1 MQVQPRRQRLSIG
14 DSFAGIE
21 SANYRSSSANRQSL
35 RSSFDGLAGNKLE
48 QTFTFS
54 QERGEAR
61 DINMSSASANE
72 DFGRY
77 MWGYSPNFNMK
88 QQQRSRSLEG
98 GADQFN
104 KLTVEDEN
112 SERENRK
119 ILSEKIK
126 ALQKNNATFG
136 PEVACELI
144 EILLAR
150 SYLWNNIDL
159 QASPQYQR
167 LLEFQDRDTAAK

>member
-1 MQVQPRRQRLSIG
+1 
-14 DSFAGIE
+14 
-21 SANYRSSSANRQSL
+21 
-35 RSSFDGLAGNKLE
+35 
-48 QTFTFS
+48 
-54 QERGEAR
+54 
-61 DINMSSASANE
+61 MSSASANE
-72 DFGRY
+72 DFGAV
-77 MWGYSPNFNMK
+77 MWGYSPNFMMK
-88 QQQRSRSLEG
+88 QQQRARSLEG
-98 GADQFN
+98 AADQFN

-112 SERENRK
+112 NERENRE

-126 ALQKNNATFG
+126 ALQEQFTKNNTTFG
-136 PEVACELI
+136 SEIACELI